1 MLIINEMVSLH
12 WALLSRLSL
21 QFFLVMLF
29 ILLLPL
35 ISALVITLDVIKQ
48 ILNLINNSLSLFIA
62 HSLMDKITYY
72 GYVDTSSNLV
82 ERIQTRR
89 RIMVLY
95 QFWVLKLVGSN
106 PIVLL

>member
-1 MLIINEMVSLH
+1 MV
-12 WALLSRLSL
+12 
-21 QFFLVMLF
+21 LF
-29 ILLLPL
+29 VKIKKQLLL
-35 ISALVITLDVIKQ
+35 VLDAIKQ
-48 ILNLINNSLSLFIA
+48 ILNLTNSLLFFVA
-62 HSLMDKITYY
+62 HSLMDKIAYY

-82 ERIQTRR
+82 ERVQTRR